1 MFNGKCDGCAM
12 KDETIAQLRGL
23 LEEATK
29 TALAAVDARAYQI
42 RYPRG
47 KPDRPEPTDAE
58 GNPIRLGPTSPA
70 DLRRSRFKGPVETLT
85 ADEIERSFAAEAEAR
100 NRGEAV

>member
-1 MFNGKCDGCAM
+1 MFNGKCEGCAM

-42 RYPRG
+42 RWPRG
-47 KPDRPEPTDAE
+47 KPDRDPPLDAE

-70 DLRRSRFKGPVETLT
+70 DLRRSRFKGPPETLST
-85 ADEIERSFAAEAEAR
+85 EEIERSFAAEAEAR
-100 NRGEAV
+100 NRGETV